1 MPGITTR
8 IPLIGV
14 NTEEL
19 EGENL
24 WKKLPPHVRNLWG
37 TIKDESFI
45 LRSEAKGEE
54 SIAQLVRLN
63 YHFTTHYILLI
74 VITA

>member
-8 IPLIGV
+8 IPFIGV

-19 EGENL
+19 EGEKL
-24 WKKLPPHVRNLWG
+24 WKKLPPQVRNLWG

-54 SIAQLVRLN
+54 SIAQLVRLIN
-63 YHFTTHYILLI
+63 ILLLI
-74 VITA
+74 IYC